1 MFRSSSTDSEL
12 SYITNT
18 TSLFKAEGNFLI
30 VKIIKKMSRYK
41 AKYSDLLDAHT
52 KDSGFL
58 NTDFP
63 NCAAK

>member
-1 MFRSSSTDSEL
+1 M
-12 SYITNT
+12 TNT

>member
-1 MFRSSSTDSEL
+1 MTDSEL
-12 SYITNT
+12 SYMTNT

-30 VKIIKKMSRYK
+30 IKIIKTMSHYN
-41 AKYSDLLDAHT
+41 AKYLYLLDAHT